1 MKTLSGM
8 FILVLALY
16 FSGCSTQ
23 TGGSSTSS
31 ASSISE
37 NSAQSTPAST
47 VKNTSGSGGNYEG
60 NTGPDASD
68 SEIAWGPHN

>member
-8 FILVLALY
+8 LILVLALY

-23 TGGSSTSS
+23 TGGTSVSS
-31 ASSISE
+31 APTMSDNPAHSSS
-37 NSAQSTPAST
+37 
-47 VKNTSGSGGNYEG
+47 VKSTSGSGGSHEG

-68 SEIAWGPHN
+68 SEIAYGPHN

>member
-1 MKTLSGM
+1 MKTLSAM

-23 TGGSSTSS
+23 TGGTSVSSDSYM
-31 ASSISE
+31 SE
-37 NSAQSTPAST
+37 NPVQSTT
-47 VKNTSGSGGNYEG
+47 GSVGDHEG

-68 SEIAWGPHN
+68 DEIAWGHHN